1 MTTYKN
7 RLLQSALMGYIS
19 PAPHKTGAGICPP
32 LVITAHN
39 RASGF
44 FTCKASSR
52 RFIRIM
58 AGRAGQ
64 PQGWPGSVIT
74 GRANPVRLA
83 TPEFCPSDGELS
95 KLITEVA
102 PSWPTANHAVPA
114 LTSSASTPRPKST
127 AACTA
132 RAHWRSSFRPICVA
146 CHVAQC
152 RYGCRQSWT
161 TSPTIS
167 AIFSDCLT
175 SQRTPR
181 NASIRPGS
189 SGAVVHPVNGMPAHT
204 CNPVIRETL
213 L

>member
-7 RLLQSALMGYIS
+7 RLLPSALMGYIS

-39 RASGF
+39 RVSGF

-102 PSWPTANHAVPA
+102 PSWPTANNAVPA
-114 LTSSASTPRPKST
+114 LTSSASIPRPKST

-132 RAHWRSSFRPICVA
+132 RTIWRISCVSKCSPVRA
-146 CHVAQC
+146 TAGC
-152 RYGCRQSWT
+152 YGCRQSWT
-161 TSPTIS
+161 ISPTIS
-167 AIFSDCLT
+167 AMFRHSLT

-181 NASIRPGS
+181 NNTTNRLPLLFAAGGLR
-189 SGAVVHPVNGMPAHT
+189 T
-204 CNPVIRETL
+204 PVIREIL